1 MKYFLTT
8 VIVFLIG
15 ITAGLVIPSSIKNKL
30 FSSNISNNLEISSD
44 DIMALSY
51 YTNAITLTAQRTKQ
65 GEKFALQSTFADGRP
80 VHQCMATEDLAG
92 YLSFLPSLITGKR
105 IDIEYLNKVFP
116 KKLGVLEIRDRSN
129 IRRIPPIEIRATPDE
144 KTIAASYEHIAHE
157 LGNKRDVFTKFE
169 LGCIAL
175 ALHQNPN

>member
-15 ITAGLVIPSSIKNKL
+15 ITVGLFVPPSVKNKL
-30 FSSNISNNLEISSD
+30 FSRNINNSLEISSD

-51 YTNAITLTAQRTKQ
+51 YTSATTLTAQRTKQ
-65 GEKFALQSTFADGRP
+65 GEKFALQSTFSDGRP
-80 VHQCMATEDLAG
+80 VHQCLATEDLAG
-92 YLSFLPSLITGKR
+92 YLSFLPSLIKGKR
-105 IDIEYLNKVFP
+105 IDKEYLNTAFP
-116 KKLGVLEIRDRSN
+116 KKLGILEIRDRSN
-129 IRRIPPIEIRATPDE
+129 IRRIPPFEIWATQDE
-144 KTIAASYEHIAHE
+144 KKLAVSYDHIALE

-175 ALHQNPN
+175 AIH